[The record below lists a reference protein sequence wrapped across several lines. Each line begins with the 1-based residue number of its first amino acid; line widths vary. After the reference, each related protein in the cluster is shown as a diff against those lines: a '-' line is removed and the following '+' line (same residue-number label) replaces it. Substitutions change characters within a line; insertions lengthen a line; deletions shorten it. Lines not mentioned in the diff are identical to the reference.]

1 MVVFL
6 KADGRLAAYL
16 KMDEKT
22 QTHRLE
28 LDRPHTLAEILSD
41 LGIPSGLVA
50 FGYSDGQVRRM
61 DYEPADGETIT
72 LQPPVSGG

>member
-16 KMDEKT
+16 KMDQET
-22 QTHRLE
+22 QSHRLD
-28 LDRPHTLAEILSD
+28 LDRPKTLAEILAD

-50 FGYSDGQVRRM
+50 FGYSDGRVRRM
-61 DYEPADGETIT
+61 DYEPQDGETIT